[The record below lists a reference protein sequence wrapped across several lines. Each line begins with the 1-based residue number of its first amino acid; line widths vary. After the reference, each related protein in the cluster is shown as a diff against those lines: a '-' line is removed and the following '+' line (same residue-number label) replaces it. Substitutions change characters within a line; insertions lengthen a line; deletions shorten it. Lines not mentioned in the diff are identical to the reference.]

1 MSPEAERG
9 VKVRRGYRDLL
20 AERLR
25 CWRTEKQLTLKAIAS
40 DLGVSISLVKDW
52 ETGRRFPCAENL
64 ENLAKYMHL
73 KPCRLFC
80 VPSRTCRTNCCRG
93 TPA

>member
-40 DLGVSISLVKDW
+40 DLGLR
-52 ETGRRFPCAENL
+52 GRVCTFIQVR
-64 ENLAKYMHL
+64 
-73 KPCRLFC
+73 
-80 VPSRTCRTNCCRG
+80 VRG
-93 TPA
+93 RGKESVLPG